1 MLKRVLI
8 ANRGEIAL
16 RILRACRE
24 LGIETVAVYSQA
36 DAEAM
41 HVQLAGQAVCI
52 GPARAA
58 DSYLNQDALLTVAK
72 ATGCDGIHPGYGFLS
87 ENADF
92 ADACAREGITFIG
105 PSGDTIRKAGSKS
118 AARDIMRAAGVPVT
132 PGSDGPVHSVED
144 ALAAAEAVGYPVLL
158 KASAGGG
165 GRGIRR
171 CDRPE
176 DLASAYAEAK
186 AEAQACFG
194 NDEMYLEKLV
204 LRPRHIEFQVL
215 ADRQGHTIHLGDRDC
230 SVQRRNQKLI
240 EEAPARCL
248 TPQLREKMGE
258 AAVRAARAVGY
269 ESAGTVEFLLDGDG
283 EHFYF
288 MEMNTRIQ
296 VEHGVTELITG
307 VDLVREQLRIAS
319 DLPLSI
325 AQEDVCL
332 SGHAIE
338 CRINAEDPANNFRP
352 CPGKVEFLHF
362 PGGAGVRVDSALYSG
377 CTLSPY
383 YDSLAAKL
391 LVHAPTRLEAIR
403 KMRRCLEEFTLEGFP
418 TNAEL
423 SYQILYH
430 PTFVRGACTT
440 AFLDEN
446 LPSLLDFSRRLS
458 ESEAAEA

>member
-8 ANRGEIAL
+8 TNRGEIAL
-16 RILRACRE
+16 RVLRACRE
-24 LGIETVAVYSQA
+24 MGIETVAVYSQA
-36 DAEAM
+36 DAEAL

-52 GPARAA
+52 GPAKAA
-58 DSYLNQDALLTVAK
+58 DSYLNQTALLTVAK
-72 ATGCDGIHPGYGFLS
+72 STGCDGLHPGYGFLS

-105 PSGDTIRKAGSKS
+105 PSGDAIRKAGSKS
-118 AARDIMRAAGVPVT
+118 AARALMRAAGEPVT
-132 PGSDGPVHSVED
+132 PGSDGPVTSVED

-176 DLASAYAEAK
+176 DLAAAYAEAK

-215 ADRQGHTIHLGDRDC
+215 ADRFGHVIHLGDRDC

-240 EEAPARCL
+240 EEAPAWCL
-248 TPQLREKMGE
+248 TPALREKMGE
-258 AAVRAARAVGY
+258 AAVKAARAVGY
-269 ESAGTVEFLLDGDG
+269 ENAGTVEFLLDADM

-296 VEHGVTELITG
+296 VEHGVTELVTG
-307 VDLVREQLRIAS
+307 VDLVRQQLRIAS
-319 DLPLSI
+319 GLPLRLR
-325 AQEDVCL
+325 QEDIHL
-332 SGHAIE
+332 NGHAIE
-338 CRINAEDPANNFRP
+338 CRINAEDPAQDFRP
-352 CPGKVEFLHF
+352 CPGKVDFLHF
-362 PGGAGVRVDSALYSG
+362 PGGPGVRVDSCLYSG

-383 YDSLAAKL
+383 YDSMAAKVL
-391 LVHAPTRLEAIR
+391 AHGDTRMEAIR
-403 KMRRCLEEFTLEGFP
+403 RMRRCLEEFTLEGFP

-430 PTFVRGACTT
+430 PSFILGACTT

-446 LPSLLDFSRRLS
+446 LRLLLEFNRKLD
-458 ESEAAEA
+458 ESEGNA

>member
-1 MLKRVLI
+1 MI

-16 RILRACRE
+16 RVLRACRE

-36 DAEAM
+36 DADAL

-72 ATGCDGIHPGYGFLS
+72 ATGCDGVHPGYGFLS

-92 ADACAREGITFIG
+92 ADACAAAGLTFIG
-105 PSGDTIRKAGSKS
+105 PSGDAIRKAGSKS
-118 AARDIMRAAGVPVT
+118 AARDLMRAAGVPVT
-132 PGSDGPVHSVED
+132 PGSDGPVASVEE
-144 ALAAAEAVGYPVLL
+144 ALTAAESVGYPVLL

-176 DLASAYAEAK
+176 DLSAAFAEAK

-215 ADRQGHTIHLGDRDC
+215 ADRYGNVIHLGDRDC

-248 TPQLREKMGE
+248 TQELRERMGA
-258 AAVRAARAVGY
+258 AAVKAAKAVGY
-269 ESAGTVEFLLDGDG
+269 ENAGTVEFLLDPDR

-296 VEHGVTELITG
+296 VEHGVTELVTG
-307 VDLVREQLRIAS
+307 VDLVRQQLRIAS
-319 DLPLSI
+319 GLALP
-325 AQEDVCL
+325 AAGGCDAPGPCHRVPHQ
-332 SGHAIE
+332 
-338 CRINAEDPANNFRP
+338 RRRP
-352 CPGKVEFLHF
+352 CAGVPPLPRTGGFPPFPRRPRRAGGLLPVQRVRAVSLLRLYGSQDPGLRPHSDGDHPADAPL
-362 PGGAGVRVDSALYSG
+362 PGGVHSGGLPHQCGALLSDSVPSGVHSGRV
-377 CTLSPY
+377 
-383 YDSLAAKL
+383 
-391 LVHAPTRLEAIR
+391 HH
-403 KMRRCLEEFTLEGFP
+403 CLPG
-418 TNAEL
+418 
-423 SYQILYH
+423 
-430 PTFVRGACTT
+430 
-440 AFLDEN
+440 
-446 LPSLLDFSRRLS
+446 
-458 ESEAAEA
+458 

>member
-16 RILRACRE
+16 RVLRACRE

-36 DAEAM
+36 DAEAL
-41 HVQLAGQAVCI
+41 HVQLATQSVCI
-52 GPARAA
+52 GPAKASE
-58 DSYLNQDALLTVAK
+58 SYLNQTALLTAAL

-92 ADACAREGITFIG
+92 ADACAAAGLTFIG

-118 AARDIMRAAGVPVT
+118 AARDLMRAAGVPVT
-132 PGSDGPVHSVED
+132 PGSDGPVSSVEE
-144 ALAAAEAVGYPVLL
+144 ALAAAESVGYPVLL

-171 CDRPE
+171 CDNAQILP
-176 DLASAYAEAK
+176 AAYAEAK
-186 AEAQACFG
+186 AEAKACFG
-194 NDEMYLEKLV
+194 DDEMYLEKLV
-204 LRPRHIEFQVL
+204 LAPRHIEFQVL
-215 ADRQGHTIHLGDRDC
+215 ADRHGNVIHLGDRDC

-248 TPQLREKMGE
+248 TPALREEMGQ
-258 AAVRAARAVGY
+258 AAVRATRAVNY
-269 ESAGTVEFLLDGDG
+269 EGAGTVEFLLDADG

-296 VEHGVTELITG
+296 VEHGVTEMITG
-307 VDLVREQLRIAS
+307 VDLVRQQLRIAS
-319 DLPLSI
+319 DLALDV
-325 AQEDVCL
+325 AQEDIHL
-332 SGHAIE
+332 EGHSIE
-338 CRINAEDPANNFRP
+338 CRINAEDPTKNFQP
-352 CPGKVEFLHF
+352 YPGQVSFLHF
-362 PGGAGVRVDSALYSG
+362 PGGAGVRVDSCLYNG

-383 YDSLAAKL
+383 YDSMAAKL

-423 SYQILYH
+423 NYQILYH
-430 PTFVRGACTT
+430 PIFVRGGCTT
-440 AFLDEN
+440 AFLDEH
-446 LPSLLDFSRRLS
+446 LPELLDFSRRV
-458 ESEAAEA
+458 EEHEEGV